1 MSIATEIQRLQSAK
15 GTIKSAIEAK
25 GVTVPSGAT
34 LDTYGTYIG
43 SIETGG
49 SGSDITGL
57 KKWLEGTSTTLAI
70 PEGVTKIGEGRFQ
83 SNSKVVS
90 FTFPSSLK
98 TISKNAFYSCSS
110 LASIDI
116 PDSVTG
122 IGQDAFS
129 QCSKLK
135 TVTIGSGLSAIYYEG
150 VFRGSSAIESIIV
163 SEDNATY
170 DSRDN
175 CNAIIRKS
183 DNVLIQGCK
192 NTVIPNTVLEIGQ
205 DAFNYCSG
213 LTSITIPDSVTY
225 ISGDAFYYCKGLTS
239 ITIPDS
245 VETIMGRAF
254 SGCTSLTSVTIGTGL
269 KNIWTDAFNGC
280 TGLTSITVKA
290 TTPPSMTNYAFG
302 NTNNCPIYVPSESV
316 NRYKAASGW
325 SSYADRIQAIPT
337 E

>member
-1 MSIATEIQRLQSAK
+1 MSVATQIQRIQSAK

-57 KKWLEGTSTTLAI
+57 KKWFEGTSTTLPI
-70 PEGVTKIGEGRFQ
+70 PEGVTKIGEGVLMGGKMA
-83 SNSKVVS
+83 SIV
-90 FTFPSSLK
+90 FPNTLK
-98 TISKNAFYSCSS
+98 TIAKQSFYACSN
-110 LASIDI
+110 LTSIDI
-116 PDSVTG
+116 PDSVTS
-122 IGQDAFS
+122 IGHDAFS
-129 QCSKLK
+129 QCTKLK
-135 TVTIGSGLSAIYYEG
+135 TITIGSGLSAIYYEG
-150 VFRGSSAIESIIV
+150 AFRSSTAIESITV
-163 SEDNATY
+163 STENATY
-170 DSRDN
+170 DSREN

-192 NTVIPNTVLEIGQ
+192 NTVIPNTVQEIGQ
-205 DAFNYCSG
+205 DAFYQCSG

-225 ISGDAFYYCKGLTS
+225 ISSDAFMYCRGLTS

-245 VETIMGRAF
+245 VETIMLRAF
-254 SGCTSLTSVTIGTGL
+254 KACTSLTSVTIGTGL

-280 TGLTSITVKA
+280 TLLTSITVKA

-302 NTNNCPIYVPSESV
+302 DTNNCPIYVPSESV
-316 NRYKAASGW
+316 SRYKSASGW